1 MAQESKFQS
10 VLRQAR
16 DIDVAG
22 IPVGDVIGVVS
33 DVFKRRP
40 NVRQWAQAKREEK
53 RRLKAMGLTGQ
64 QLRAKFRQWQAQNPK
79 PQGSEPYNPVNLGQS
94 AQMDGNAMALNMQN
108 GSSALPNIGTTTK
121 KAGFKFSP
129 FLLLLA
135 VPFLFPKQVKQF
147 RRRLKI

>member
-16 DIDVAG
+16 QVDVAG
-22 IPVGDVIGVVS
+22 IPVGEVIGVVS
-33 DVFKRRP
+33 DVFKRKP
-40 NVRQWAQAKREEK
+40 NVRQWAQAKREER
-53 RRLKAMGLTGQ
+53 RRLKAMGLSGQ
-64 QLRAKFRQWQAQNPK
+64 QFRAKFREWQSQNPR

-94 AQMDGNAMALNMQN
+94 AQMDGNAMALNMEN
-108 GSSALPNIGTTTK
+108 GASALPSGATTK
-121 KAGFKFSP
+121 NAGFKFSP

-135 VPFLFPKQVKQF
+135 VPFLFPKQVKQL

>member
-33 DVFKRRP
+33 DVFKRKP
-40 NVRQWAQAKREEK
+40 NVRQWAQAKKEER
-53 RRLKAMGLTGQ
+53 RRLKAMGLSGQ
-64 QLRAKFRQWQAQNPK
+64 QFRAKFREWQAQNPK

-94 AQMDGNAMALNMQN
+94 TQMDGNAMALNMQN
-108 GSSALPNIGTTTK
+108 GASALPSGATTK
-121 KAGFKFSP
+121 NAGFKFSP

>member
-40 NVRQWAQAKREEK
+40 NVRQWAQAKREER
-53 RRLKAMGLTGQ
+53 RRLKAMGLSGQ
-64 QLRAKFRQWQAQNPK
+64 EFRAKFRQWQAQNPK
-79 PQGSEPYNPVNLGQS
+79 PQGSEPYNPSNLGTS
-94 AQMDGNAMALNMQN
+94 NQMN
-108 GSSALPNIGTTTK
+108 GPVSYTHLTLPTK
-121 KAGFKFSP
+121 RI
-129 FLLLLA
+129 
-135 VPFLFPKQVKQF
+135 V
-147 RRRLKI
+147 